1 MSWFF
6 TVNSISAPLWIALI
20 LVAVLLG
27 LNLLVDFGVLVGLNL
42 RKPKAAAS
50 APKSMLPG
58 ELTKDLAPRDR
69 EFLPAAL
76 ELLETPPS
84 PIRIAGLWLIFGDVR
99 RRGT

>member
-58 ELTKDLAPRDR
+58 ELTKVSGCVQS
-69 EFLPAAL
+69 
-76 ELLETPPS
+76 LLFFTITLRNITTS
-84 PIRIAGLWLIFGDVR
+84 SF
-99 RRGT
+99 